1 MVVDAP
7 RELLASVNGKLVPVS
22 EAKVSVTDRSFLY
35 GDGAFE
41 GIQVQ
46 GGIIYQLD
54 EHVERLF
61 QSCRY
66 LDIRIPVSPQEMR
79 EAIIGIV
86 RANGLA
92 DGYLRPLVTRGE
104 GPLGIDRVDELGPP
118 NVVIVPQHRQT
129 REGGALR
136 AKVLSVRRTP
146 PQCMDPRVK
155 SNNYLNNIVGK
166 LEQKASGADVGIML
180 DVEGFVAEGCGE
192 NIFAVRAAALLT
204 PPPFHALNG
213 LTRQAVLKIAA
224 REAIPAAE
232 RPMTLYDL
240 YTAEEVF
247 VTATMTG
254 IAYVTEIDGRAVG
267 DGRPGSL
274 SQRLGGLLRSYLE
287 VTGVRALE

>member
-1 MVVDAP
+1 MDTP
-7 RELLASVNGKLVPVS
+7 RELLAYVNGKLVPLS

-61 QSCRY
+61 RSCRY
-66 LDIRIPVSPQEMR
+66 LRIAVPLSGAEMR
-79 EAIIGIV
+79 GAIIEVV
-86 RANGLA
+86 RGNGLA

-104 GPLGIDRVDELGPP
+104 GPLGIDRGDELGPP

-129 REGGALR
+129 REGRALR

-155 SNNYLNNIVGK
+155 SNNYLNNIMGK
-166 LEQKASGADVGIML
+166 LEQKASGADLGIML
-180 DVEGFVAEGCGE
+180 DLEGFVAEGCGE
-192 NIFAVRAAALLT
+192 NIFAVRAGALLT
-204 PPPFHALNG
+204 PPPFHALDG

-224 REAIPAAE
+224 REAVSAAE

-240 YTAEEVF
+240 FTAAEVF

-254 IAYVTEIDGRAVG
+254 IAYVTEIDGRPVG
-267 DGRPGSL
+267 DGQPGPL
-274 SQRLGGLLRSYLE
+274 SRRLRDLLRRYLDE
-287 VTGVRALE
+287 TGTKVL